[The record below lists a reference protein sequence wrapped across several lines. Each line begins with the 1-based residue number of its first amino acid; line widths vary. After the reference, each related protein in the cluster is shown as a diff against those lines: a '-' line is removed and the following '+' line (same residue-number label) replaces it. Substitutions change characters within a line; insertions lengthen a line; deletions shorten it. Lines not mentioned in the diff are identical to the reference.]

1 MDFTKYVKNKDL
13 QITNDDID
21 IEKLTS
27 DLRKGYTSPEDLSSK
42 ITASVADEKAKWDP
56 KSTKDY
62 TDLQSSYD
70 TAIKDLNTA
79 NETIKTK
86 NLELEMMS
94 RGFKKDS
101 FEEVSKLRESLY
113 ADEKDDSK
121 AIESIAT
128 RFKDTYF
135 KTEDAS
141 NQQQKSYDNGYLN
154 GGSDSKKEP
163 IKVDRNTSLSD
174 LRIKKN

>member
-1 MDFTKYVKNKDL
+1 MDFAKYVKNKDL
-13 QITNDDID
+13 QITSDDID
-21 IEKLTS
+21 IEKLTN
-27 DLRKGYTSPEDLSSK
+27 DLRKGYTSSDDLSAK
-42 ITASVADEKAKWDP
+42 ITAGINEEKAKWNP
-56 KSTKDY
+56 KESKDY
-62 TDLQSSYD
+62 TDLQNSYD

-94 RGFKKDS
+94 KGFKKDD
-101 FEEVSKLRESLY
+101 FKEVSNLRNSLY

-135 KTEDAS
+135 KVEDNP
-141 NQQQKSYDNGYLN
+141 NQKKDYDNGFLN
-154 GGSDSKKEP
+154 GGNDSKKET

>member
-1 MDFTKYVKNKDL
+1 MDFTKYLKNKDL

-21 IEKLTS
+21 IEKLTK
-27 DLRKGYTSPEDLSSK
+27 DLREGYTSSDDLSAK
-42 ITASVADEKAKWDP
+42 ITAGINDEKAKWNP
-56 KSTKDY
+56 KESKDY

-79 NETIKTK
+79 NETIRTK

-101 FEEVSKLRESLY
+101 FEEVSKLRNSLY

-135 KTEDAS
+135 KVEQ
-141 NQQQKSYDNGYLN
+141 NNPQQKDYDNGFLN
-154 GGSDSKKEP
+154 GGGDSKKEP
-163 IKVDRNTSLSD
+163 VKVDRNTSLSD
-174 LRIKKN
+174 LKIKKN

>member
-21 IEKLTS
+21 IEKLTN
-27 DLRKGYTSPEDLSSK
+27 DLRKGYTNSNDLSAK
-42 ITASVADEKAKWDP
+42 ITAGINEEKAKWNP
-56 KSTKDY
+56 KESKDY
-62 TDLQSSYD
+62 TDLQNSYD

-94 RGFKKDS
+94 RGFNKDD
-101 FEEVSKLRESLY
+101 FKEVSNLRNSLY

-135 KTEDAS
+135 KVEDNS
-141 NQQQKSYDNGYLN
+141 NQKKDYDNGYLN
-154 GGSDSKKEP
+154 GGSDSKKKP

-174 LRIKKN
+174 LRVKKN

>member
-13 QITNDDID
+13 QIKNDDID
-21 IEKLTS
+21 IEKLTK
-27 DLRKGYTSPEDLSSK
+27 DLREGYISSDDLSAK
-42 ITASVADEKAKWDP
+42 ITAGINEEKAKWNP
-56 KSTKDY
+56 KESKDY
-62 TDLQSSYD
+62 TDLQNSYD

-94 RGFKKDS
+94 KGFKKDD
-101 FEEVSKLRESLY
+101 FKEVSNLRNSLY

-135 KTEDAS
+135 KVEE
-141 NQQQKSYDNGYLN
+141 NQNQRKDYDNGFLN
-154 GGSDSKKEP
+154 GGSESKEKT